1 MIYFILCLFFEIA
14 AASAPNNFITLI
26 KSFALSPQEWKK
38 IRRELAIYTIRRTK
52 SSEK

>member
-1 MIYFILCLFFEIA
+1 MCCFILFMFFEIA
-14 AASAPNNFITLI
+14 SEPPLLITLTR
-26 KSFALSPQEWKK
+26 SPALSPEQWKN